1 MLSKAKLKFLSVDFW
16 PAVSWKS
23 GQWSKIH
30 CSLCLAI
37 MADSTQTQVKVVNP
51 SKKFWCHPSRDTIA
65 SSERGVVS
73 RRNTKTN
80 KPSGHIIEEVIEPL
94 HFLGAF
100 VGYGSPKYKT
110 LASISSIFLLIN
122 LIISS
127 TFIVYFTAINLYLIV
142 YCIVAVAYTLS
153 AGLCAYYVNTRTLP
167 YIEKSIKALY
177 RDKLY
182 IDSLESVREL
192 NKVRLLIMIL

>member
-1 MLSKAKLKFLSVDFW
+1 
-16 PAVSWKS
+16 
-23 GQWSKIH
+23 
-30 CSLCLAI
+30 
-37 MADSTQTQVKVVNP
+37 MADSTQTQVKIVNP
-51 SKKFWCHPSRDTIA
+51 SKKFWCSPSRDTIA

-73 RRNTKTN
+73 RRNNTSN

-94 HFLGAF
+94 HLLGAF
-100 VGYGSPKYKT
+100 VGYSSQKYKT
-110 LASISSIFLLIN
+110 LAHVSAIFLIIN
-122 LIISS
+122 LIISAI
-127 TFIVYFTAINLYLIV
+127 FIVYFTAINLYLIV

-192 NKVRLLIMIL
+192 NKVKLSEMIKYKIIDIFFPFFFMHF